1 MRSFLPA
8 LIGVRGDEADDRA
21 VCLERGLTPALP
33 AFVSLRQTQAPAVL
47 DHIICLEVP
56 SPIWSAR
63 GALLLRVRAS
73 APGRPHLPMLASSSP
88 PYFSASILRN
98 DQLAVHLKDAK
109 AALSRRPACP
119 PPTMWVARVEQAA
132 GLLPF
137 GWLCGP
143 CIRRCADR
151 PARDVCAP
159 GLSSLRPESRVCGH
173 AFGVPV
179 SGLMPGAHVA
189 LAAEPNAAVNVVA
202 RNALAAPGAQLAA
215 RTLVTALALCF
226 VACAAPATVGLA
238 ARGGHQPLSTG
249 LYTTLQTAIGI
260 PLGHS
265 RR

>member
-1 MRSFLPA
+1 MTDAGIKQPFLLLGIHTEKRSACGASQRREGLRPQCGLPA
-8 LIGVRGDEADDRA
+8 LSK
-21 VCLERGLTPALP
+21 LP
-33 AFVSLRQTQAPAVL
+33 NYF
-47 DHIICLEVP
+47 
-56 SPIWSAR
+56 
-63 GALLLRVRAS
+63 LLV
-73 APGRPHLPMLASSSP
+73 G
-88 PYFSASILRN
+88 Y
-98 DQLAVHLKDAK
+98 
-109 AALSRRPACP
+109 
-119 PPTMWVARVEQAA
+119 VA
-132 GLLPF
+132 
-137 GWLCGP
+137 P

-159 GLSSLRPESRVCGH
+159 GLSSLRPECRVCGH

-249 LYTTLQTAIGI
+249 LYTTLQTAVGT

-265 RR
+265 RRYPLISFHYFRQGIATVERREASVPRHGTQGASLGALLSFRLPRASR

>member
-1 MRSFLPA
+1 
-8 LIGVRGDEADDRA
+8 
-21 VCLERGLTPALP
+21 
-33 AFVSLRQTQAPAVL
+33 
-47 DHIICLEVP
+47 
-56 SPIWSAR
+56 
-63 GALLLRVRAS
+63 
-73 APGRPHLPMLASSSP
+73 MLASSSP

-98 DQLAVHLKDAK
+98 DQLAVHLKGAK

-132 GLLPF
+132 GLLPP

-159 GLSSLRPESRVCGH
+159 GLSSLPPECRVCGH

-226 VACAAPATVGLA
+226 VACAAPALGLRRGVGIS
-238 ARGGHQPLSTG
+238 HS
-249 LYTTLQTAIGI
+249 LQGSI
-260 PLGHS
+260 PLFKPPSGHHWDTRAAS
-265 RR
+265 P

>member
-1 MRSFLPA
+1 
-8 LIGVRGDEADDRA
+8 
-21 VCLERGLTPALP
+21 
-33 AFVSLRQTQAPAVL
+33 
-47 DHIICLEVP
+47 
-56 SPIWSAR
+56 
-63 GALLLRVRAS
+63 
-73 APGRPHLPMLASSSP
+73 MLASSSP

-98 DQLAVHLKDAK
+98 DQLAVHLKGAK

-132 GLLPF
+132 GLLPP

-159 GLSSLRPESRVCGH
+159 GLASLPPECRVCGH

-179 SGLMPGAHVA
+179 SGLMPGAHVP
-189 LAAEPNAAVNVVA
+189 LAAEPNTAVNVVA

-215 RTLVTALALCF
+215 RTLVTALAALCF
-226 VACAAPATVGLA
+226 VACAAPA
-238 ARGGHQPLSTG
+238 ARGGHQPLSTV
-249 LYTTLQTAIGI
+249 LYTTLQTAIGT

>member
-1 MRSFLPA
+1 
-8 LIGVRGDEADDRA
+8 
-21 VCLERGLTPALP
+21 
-33 AFVSLRQTQAPAVL
+33 
-47 DHIICLEVP
+47 
-56 SPIWSAR
+56 
-63 GALLLRVRAS
+63 
-73 APGRPHLPMLASSSP
+73 MLASSSP

-98 DQLAVHLKDAK
+98 DQLAVHLKGAK

-119 PPTMWVARVEQAA
+119 PPTMWVVRVEQAA
-132 GLLPF
+132 GLLPP

-151 PARDVCAP
+151 PTRDVCAP
-159 GLSSLRPESRVCGH
+159 GLSSLRPECRVCGH

-215 RTLVTALALCF
+215 RTLVTALCF

-238 ARGGHQPLSTG
+238 TRGGHQPLSTG
-249 LYTTLQTAIGI
+249 LYTALQTAVGTL
-260 PLGHS
+260 LGHS